1 MNAVAKSSAAVVLI
15 VCMTIASFVMW
26 AGIPLGWLYLGSQL
40 VDSSQPSM
48 GPYMLVAVGILVS
61 VILDAMLLSRL
72 NRRYQRVTGSDGAVQ
87 VRLPWLRSM
96 RGERD
101 SGLQTTVLDVIL
113 VSTVAFAGLAAF
125 VWFIVFAGSPLG

>member
-1 MNAVAKSSAAVVLI
+1 
-15 VCMTIASFVMW
+15 
-26 AGIPLGWLYLGSQL
+26 
-40 VDSSQPSM
+40 M

>member
-1 MNAVAKSSAAVVLI
+1 MNRVAKSSAAVVLI
-15 VCMTIASFVMW
+15 VCMTVASFVMW
-26 AGIPLGWLYLGSQL
+26 AGIPLGWLYLGSQI

-72 NRRYQRVTGSDGAVQ
+72 NRRYQRVTGTDGAVQ

-113 VSTVAFAGLAAF
+113 VATVAVAGFAAF
-125 VWFIVFAGSPLG
+125 VWFILFAGNPLG